1 VETVRPIRALAREV
15 AAGPWSI
22 PALRGY
28 ASSSLFR
35 NAAYLWTGNIVI
47 LATGFVFWAA
57 AAWLYPAEAV
67 GYGASALA
75 AIALIGGFAKLGL
88 GLGLIRFLPERGD
101 SGAGLVNSV
110 LLVAASASLGISL
123 IFLLGLDLWSPDLRL
138 VRQDPIFAAIFLV
151 GAISFSLITILDEV
165 FVATRTARFV
175 LIKNLGFGF
184 TRLVF
189 LVALASFFASFGL
202 VAAFGLAAGAWAGLS
217 IFYLL
222 PLVLR
227 GYRPAIQW
235 KTKELLSILPF
246 SIGNHVGMLLL
257 SAPGAVF
264 TLIVLNTAGPESAA
278 YFYIAWAISGV
289 VSTFSL
295 SVCLSLFAEGAH
307 APGEFRRIVPK
318 ALLGG
323 SLILLVPALALL
335 LMAEPVLHVFG
346 SDYARGGSSLLR
358 LLAIGALP
366 YLVVN
371 IYIAVARVQKRV
383 WSIVLVAGSLT
394 VTSLLAGYLLSR
406 SFGLE
411 GVGMG
416 WLAGQGAGLVVI
428 AIILACTGWR
438 PRFRL
443 GSTSPR
449 GNSIDAARQA

>member
-1 VETVRPIRALAREV
+1 MVRPIRALAREV
-15 AAGPWSI
+15 AVGPWSI
-22 PALRGY
+22 SALREY

-35 NAAYLWTGNIVI
+35 NAAYLWTSNIAI
-47 LATGFVFWAA
+47 FSTGFVFWAA

-110 LLVAASASLGISL
+110 MLVTASTGLGASL
-123 IFLLGLDLWSPDLRL
+123 IFLLGLDLWSPDLGL
-138 VRQDPIFAAIFLV
+138 VRQDPVFAATFVV

-175 LIKNLGFGF
+175 LIKNVGFGF

-202 VAAFGLAAGAWAGLS
+202 VAAFSLAAGAWVALS

-222 PLVLR
+222 PRVLQ

-235 KTKELLSILPF
+235 KPRETLSILPF
-246 SIGNHVGMLLL
+246 SMGNHVGMLLL
-257 SAPGAVF
+257 MAPGNVF
-264 TLIVLNTAGPESAA
+264 TIIVLNTVGPESAA

-289 VSTFSL
+289 ASTFAV
-295 SVCLSLFAEGAH
+295 SVCLSLFAEGSH
-307 APGEFRRIVPK
+307 APGEFRRIVPR
-318 ALLGG
+318 AFIGG
-323 SLILLVPALALL
+323 SLAILVPAVALL
-335 LMAEPVLHVFG
+335 LMAEPVLRVFG
-346 SDYARGGSSLLR
+346 SDYASDASSLLR
-358 LLAIGALP
+358 LLVIGALP

-383 WSIVLVAGSLT
+383 GSIVIVAGSLT
-394 VTSLLAGYLLSR
+394 TTSLVAGYLLSR

-411 GVGMG
+411 GIGMG
-416 WLAGQGAGLVVI
+416 WLAGLGVGLVAI
-428 AIILACTGWR
+428 AILLACAGHR
-438 PRFRL
+438 PRLRL
-443 GSTSPR
+443 GSASPR
-449 GNSIDAARQA
+449 GNPIDAARQP